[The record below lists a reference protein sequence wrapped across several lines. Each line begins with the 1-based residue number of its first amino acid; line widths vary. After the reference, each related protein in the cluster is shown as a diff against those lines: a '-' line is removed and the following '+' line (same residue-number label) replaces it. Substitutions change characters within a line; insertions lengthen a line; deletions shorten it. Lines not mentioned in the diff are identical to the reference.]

1 MNAGPDGFA
10 QMDFAQMYLE
20 QMSRHAKESE
30 QRKAQDKA
38 LIDSGTLSAL
48 DLEAPNKAVQEY
60 NQANSLMKAQHS
72 KEAIKHL
79 QRAIK
84 AYPKFVSAHISLGLG
99 LMSIR
104 KIRRSRGRNSKPL
117 QS

>member
-1 MNAGPDGFA
+1 
-10 QMDFAQMYLE
+10 
-20 QMSRHAKESE
+20 
-30 QRKAQDKA
+30 
-38 LIDSGTLSAL
+38 SGTLSAL